1 MSNVINFKSVEKAAV
16 INRYIEAEQKIKTE
30 FKRGINLIMRTNDR
44 MLKLGR
50 ITELQK
56 QLKMTAMGISYH
68 EMKRV

>member
-16 INRYIEAEQKIKTE
+16 INRYIEAEQKIKSE
-30 FKRGINLIMRTNDR
+30 FKRGINLIMKTNDR

-56 QLKMTAMGISYH
+56 QLKMTAMGINYH

>member
-1 MSNVINFKSVEKAAV
+1 
-16 INRYIEAEQKIKTE
+16 
-30 FKRGINLIMRTNDR
+30 MRTNDR

-56 QLKMTAMGISYH
+56 QLKMAAMGISYH